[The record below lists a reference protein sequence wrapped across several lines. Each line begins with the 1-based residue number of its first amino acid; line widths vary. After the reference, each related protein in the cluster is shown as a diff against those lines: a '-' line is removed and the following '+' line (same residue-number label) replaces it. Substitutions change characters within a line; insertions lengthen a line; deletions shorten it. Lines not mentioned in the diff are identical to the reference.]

1 MRYSNCLLISFI
13 VLFSLATT
21 SSWSQTCV
29 TTELMQIES
38 RLAHNQANYSTQA
51 AVRDIQYV
59 PIALTAVRNSDG
71 SDGISEAQLLDMMCI
86 LNDKFQDQEIQFY
99 LTNPPVNYLDNTG
112 INNQPT
118 AFTSEIRAARIP
130 DAINVFVV
138 SNINNQQN
146 AAGYYQS
153 PAGWTGNDFIVVAR
167 NFIYAQNVFPHEIG
181 HFFSL
186 LHPFH
191 GWENNAWNLADW
203 GNPVATNAPSDPS
216 IFVNPIANELQNG
229 NNCSTAGDRICDTP
243 PDYLF
248 ALHAAQN
255 GCAEWSIP
263 VQDPNNMVVN
273 PQENNI
279 MSYFGNCGSHDFTPG
294 QKDAIRIDLMNSPER
309 AYVRNSF
316 IPNMTAINSV
326 PDLISPAEGAV
337 VASSEAVTV
346 AWFPVFEAQYYAVE
360 LDLSPGFS
368 SPFRKSLF
376 GAASTPNAVFN
387 DLEPNTEY
395 FWRVR
400 PFTEF
405 TVCTGYS
412 DRGSFRTPAATSVQD
427 LSEIT
432 SWTLAPNPLVKEELL
447 KINLTTTVSFS
458 AQIEIYNRLGQKV
471 KEVSK
476 TFTSGNQS
484 FSLDSAGLTSGLYFV
499 SIRGESGQTT
509 KRLLVH

>member
-191 GWENNAWNLADW
+191 GWENNAWNVADW

-263 VQDPNNMVVN
+263 VQDPNNMVAV
-273 PQENNI
+273 
-279 MSYFGNCGSHDFTPG
+279 SYTH
-294 QKDAIRIDLMNSPER
+294 L
-309 AYVRNSF
+309 
-316 IPNMTAINSV
+316 
-326 PDLISPAEGAV
+326 
-337 VASSEAVTV
+337 
-346 AWFPVFEAQYYAVE
+346 
-360 LDLSPGFS
+360 
-368 SPFRKSLF
+368 
-376 GAASTPNAVFN
+376 
-387 DLEPNTEY
+387 
-395 FWRVR
+395 
-400 PFTEF
+400 
-405 TVCTGYS
+405 
-412 DRGSFRTPAATSVQD
+412 
-427 LSEIT
+427 
-432 SWTLAPNPLVKEELL
+432 TLPT
-447 KINLTTTVSFS
+447 I
-458 AQIEIYNRLGQKV
+458 
-471 KEVSK
+471 
-476 TFTSGNQS
+476 
-484 FSLDSAGLTSGLYFV
+484 
-499 SIRGESGQTT
+499 
-509 KRLLVH
+509 LLV